1 MRSLLNKLLALFG
14 LGKLDSTPA
23 PKPVEPE
30 PIVLDKS
37 EVIEMPATT
46 PKPVVTG
53 WVSELYESGGRG
65 VATVST
71 GKGDNGG
78 VSYGKH
84 QLSSLSG
91 SMGLFLKSVYGAPFA
106 EFKGLVPG
114 TEKFNTV
121 YKSVCAKRGTEFAE
135 AQAQY
140 IRESHYD
147 PQAAK
152 LNAAGYGLDRRH
164 QAVREMVFSTSVQ
177 YGKGTSVILN
187 SPAVLNDTDEQL
199 ITKVQ
204 DFKKRT
210 VATYFKSSSIAVQK
224 SVEDRCAA
232 EKATLLKFLKG

>member
-1 MRSLLNKLLALFG
+1 MKSLLDLF
-14 LGKLDSTPA
+14 LSLFRKA
-23 PKPVEPE
+23 PEPQAPVILPPVPEPE
-30 PIVLDKS
+30 VKS
-37 EVIEMPATT
+37 EEIEMPTS
-46 PKPVVTG
+46 KPVVTG
-53 WVSELYESGGRG
+53 FVSELYESGGRG

-91 SMGLFLKSVYGAPFA
+91 SMGLFLKSVYGAPFT
-106 EFKGLVPG
+106 EFKGLTPG
-114 TEKFNTV
+114 KESFNTV
-121 YKSVCAKRGTEFAE
+121 YKSVCAKRGTEFTE

-152 LNAAGYGLDRRH
+152 LNAAGYGLDKRH

-177 YGKGTSVILN
+177 YGKSTSVILN
-187 SPAVLNDTDEQL
+187 SPAMINDSDEQL

-210 VATYFKSSSIAVQK
+210 VPTYFKSSSIAVQK
-224 SVEDRCAA
+224 SIEQRCDN

>member
-1 MRSLLNKLLALFG
+1 MKSLLDLF
-14 LGKLDSTPA
+14 LSLFRRAPELPQVPA
-23 PKPVEPE
+23 PVPVP
-30 PIVLDKS
+30 VS
-37 EVIEMPATT
+37 EVKPEEIEMPNT
-46 PKPVVTG
+46 PAIVTG
-53 WVSELYESGGRG
+53 FVSELYESGGRG

-84 QLSSLSG
+84 QLSTNSG
-91 SMGLFLKSVYGAPFA
+91 SMAAFLKSVYGKPFS
-106 EFKGLVPG
+106 EFNGKVPG
-114 TEKFNTV
+114 TDAFNAI
-121 YKSVCAKRGTEFAE
+121 YKSVAAKRGDEFAT

-152 LNAAGYGLDRRH
+152 LDAAGYHLSKRH
-164 QAVREMVFSTSVQ
+164 QAVREMVYSTSVQ
-177 YGKGTSVILN
+177 YGKSTGVIVN
-187 SPAVLNDTDEQL
+187 SPALPNDSDEQL

-210 VATYFKSSSIAVQK
+210 VPTYFKSSSIAVQK
-224 SVEDRCAA
+224 SIEDRCDK

>member
-1 MRSLLNKLLALFG
+1 MKSLLDLF
-14 LGKLDSTPA
+14 LSLFRRAPEPQVPA
-23 PKPVEPE
+23 PVPVPVPEVKPEE
-30 PIVLDKS
+30 
-37 EVIEMPATT
+37 IEMPNT
-46 PKPVVTG
+46 PAVVTG

-65 VATVST
+65 VGTIST

-84 QLSSLSG
+84 QLSSKSG
-91 SMGLFLKSVYGAPFA
+91 SMAAFLKSAYGKPFP
-106 EFKGLVPG
+106 EFNGKTPG
-114 TEKFNTV
+114 TDAFNTV
-121 YKSVCAKRGTEFAE
+121 YKSVCAKRGDEFST

-152 LNAAGYGLDRRH
+152 LDAAGYRLDKRH
-164 QAVREMVFSTSVQ
+164 QAVREMVYSTAVQ
-177 YGKGTSVILN
+177 YGKATGVIVN
-187 SPAVLNDTDEQL
+187 SPALVNDTDEQL

-210 VATYFKSSSIAVQK
+210 VPTYFKSSSLAVQK
-224 SVEDRCAA
+224 SIEQRCDN